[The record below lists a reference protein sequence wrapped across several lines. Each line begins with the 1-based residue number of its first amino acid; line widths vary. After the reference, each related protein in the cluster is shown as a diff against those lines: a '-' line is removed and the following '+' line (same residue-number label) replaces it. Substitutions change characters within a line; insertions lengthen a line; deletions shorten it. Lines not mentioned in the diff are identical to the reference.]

1 MVFGCTSAYLI
12 VLIVLLRLLSIKRPM
27 KFDTAHKQISRIGCP
42 IIWAYSLIAP
52 TIVVALS
59 TCSFFDPRAAFLAVY
74 QIGGTIPDLLTII
87 IQTIL
92 LWTLRKTTT
101 LSDEVD
107 RRIKLMEKMIT
118 GMVIALII
126 FNVPGHIV
134 YYFNAYYLN
143 ERRKTLA
150 MEGKND
156 TFEADVRV

>member
-1 MVFGCTSAYLI
+1 MCNQHLREFGVLLPFMVFGCTSAYLI

-27 KFDTAHKQISRIGCP
+27 KFDTVHKQISRIGCP

-74 QIGGTIPDLLTII
+74 QIGGTIPVLLTII

-92 LWTLRKTTT
+92 LCTLRKTTT
-101 LSDEVD
+101 MSDVTG
-107 RRIKLMEKMIT
+107 RHIKAMENMTK

-126 FNVPGHIV
+126 FNVPGHMI
-134 YYFNAYYLN
+134 YYFNAYYLS
-143 ERRKTLA
+143 E
-150 MEGKND
+150 
-156 TFEADVRV
+156 